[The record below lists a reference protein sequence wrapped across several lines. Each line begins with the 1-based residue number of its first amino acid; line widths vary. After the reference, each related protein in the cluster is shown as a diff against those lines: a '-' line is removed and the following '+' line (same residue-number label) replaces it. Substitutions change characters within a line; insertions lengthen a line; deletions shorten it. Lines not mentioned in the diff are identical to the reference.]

1 METRTISDCLS
12 SIDFAI
18 VENVSL
24 VGIKK
29 LEDIHNQLLEF
40 RQSKYIEKR
49 VALLKILKQINCI
62 IDNFSSFQAKI
73 QAKLLGS

>member
-18 VENVSL
+18 VENGRL
-24 VGIKK
+24 VGIKN
-29 LEDIHNQLLEF
+29 LENNHYHLLEF
-40 RQSKYIEKR
+40 RQSKYEEKR

-73 QAKLLGS
+73 QAKMLG